1 MPLIEEI
8 DSSEEVIIT
17 SDKPALGN
25 VKKDTSVKRSLP
37 QNFLECS
44 GSSNDVQPNG
54 DSLLLTS
61 ASEPRRSFLI
71 EELEPSGDRSV
82 TEVKLSGKVTEIDGH
97 ETSYSTPTKKIL
109 IEDVTG
115 EVPVSVLA
123 NGGEANHNGPSSAL
137 EETQLITNG
146 NTVAAPEVIT
156 SNKDTAATDADDEED
171 DSKWPTM

>member
-8 DSSEEVIIT
+8 DSSEEVTIT
-17 SDKPALGN
+17 SDKPAFGN
-25 VKKDTSVKRSLP
+25 VKKDTTVKRSLP

-71 EELEPSGDRSV
+71 EELEPSGDGSI
-82 TEVKLSGKVTEIDGH
+82 TEVKLPGKVTEIDSQ
-97 ETSYSTPTKKIL
+97 ETSYSTPTKKIF

-115 EVPVSVLA
+115 EVPVSTPA
-123 NGGEANHNGPSSAL
+123 NGGVASHNGLSSAL
-137 EETQLITNG
+137 EETQLVANG
-146 NTVAAPEVIT
+146 NTVAASEVI
-156 SNKDTAATDADDEED
+156 AATDADDEED